1 MALYTYFFLLLFYQ
15 DPIVCVMELLFPLA
29 ELTKKQKD
37 QDVLSAHAAG
47 TKDVYRC
54 LAASEFMFTNIKKN
68 FYFTFMVDF
77 WIVKKSQLSSLFL
90 TLFALLCQSSQ
101 ALPCTDT
108 DPEIFQRRG
117 RGGGRRKWSRVETFW
132 ENCVYINFIKV
143 HQCTTKKIIIQR
155 YFLCFFK
162 FKEDSYPFK
171 PPPTPFGPANG
182 IWSLHLVCQM
192 KWLRLRHRDGVINRQ
207 NVEDLAK

>member
-1 MALYTYFFLLLFYQ
+1 
-15 DPIVCVMELLFPLA
+15 
-29 ELTKKQKD
+29 
-37 QDVLSAHAAG
+37 
-47 TKDVYRC
+47 
-54 LAASEFMFTNIKKN
+54 MFTNIKKN
-68 FYFTFMVDF
+68 FYFTFIVDF

-117 RGGGRRKWSRVETFW
+117 RGGGRRKWSRVETFG

-155 YFLCFFK
+155 YFLCFLNSK
-162 FKEDSYPFK
+162 RIATPLNPLPLPLD
-171 PPPTPFGPANG
+171 PPMVYE
-182 IWSLHLVCQM
+182 VCISSV
-192 KWLRLRHRDGVINRQ
+192 K
-207 NVEDLAK
+207 